1 MDSSNESEVRLA
13 ELIWRT
19 VKLRVSLLILTI
31 VVLIVVWSSLS
42 NGNQEAQKIDTTF
55 CRYLVDQENTTR
67 RIIQEQAEKSLD
79 DLFKGN
85 HAKSRPPRT
94 PPLIWSPDD
103 LCQGG
108 SSRTWI
114 EITRNTDEMMLS
126 WQTTSPLDLVAKA
139 ANERRKAFVDYDT
152 KRHEAYRLQI
162 QLSSEQSSSTII
174 VNALTVA
181 KVIPFCVFAV
191 LTVVVVLGF
200 QQSAYRR
207 QLRSHLRNRAGDDL
221 FQAMAV
227 AQFLAAPFRQAASRV
242 EKWLEVPPVGLAMG
256 TLSIA
261 VVLLLLGVISS
272 FTLTLVYL
280 TDSIIFSYLFAL
292 YACLVL
298 LTCVLMVTRRSYLED
313 NRPASEHQDKDVPKH
328 LSNGSRWFAIT
339 LACVAIISLTLT
351 WTTENARDG
360 GSFRGFEFLL
370 HQRPS
375 DDIYALNPPTFRDAR
390 IQVTVAVAF
399 VLICILDVLLRSHRA
414 KPLLVFLYEVR
425 RFLAVCVLGLSAY
438 FLAYIGTLQ
447 YESVYSVPWLDRLS
461 PQGSLIT
468 YNPTYGF
475 WIFLV
480 CCLLLVWLSF
490 RTATN
495 RLDSWLSEQAQTCL
509 LGLRLL
515 AARHPVLRRG
525 AGRRDTE
532 AQSRK

>member
-31 VVLIVVWSSLS
+31 VVLLVVWSSLS
-42 NGNQEAQKIDTTF
+42 NGSREAEKIDRTF
-55 CRYLVDQENTTR
+55 CEYLVDQQNTL
-67 RIIQEQAEKSLD
+67 QKNLDQQARESLHPNP
-79 DLFKGN
+79 GTP
-85 HAKSRPPRT
+85 RPQ
-94 PPLIWSPDD
+94 PLVLSSEDT
-103 LCQGG
+103 CHVG

-114 EITRNTDEMMLS
+114 EITRNTDEMLS
-126 WQTTSPLDLVAKA
+126 WPTTSPFDLLAKA

-242 EKWLEVPPVGLAMG
+242 EKWLEVPPVGLAVG

-280 TDSIIFSYLFAL
+280 TDSIIFSYPFAL
-292 YACLVL
+292 YACLIL
-298 LTCVLMVTRRSYLED
+298 LTCMLMVTRRSYLEN
-313 NRPASEHQDKDVPKH
+313 NRPPSEHQDKDVPEH

-351 WTTENARDG
+351 WTKENAQDG
-360 GSFRGFEFLL
+360 DSFRGFEFLL

-375 DDIYALNPPTFRDAR
+375 DDIYALNLPTFRDAR

-414 KPLLVFLYEVR
+414 KPLPVFLYEVR
-425 RFLAVCVLGLSAY
+425 RFLAVCVLGLSTY

-480 CCLLLVWLSF
+480 CCVLLVWLSF

-495 RLDSWLSEQAQTCL
+495 RLDTWLSEQAQTCL

-525 AGRRDTE
+525 TGRRDTE
-532 AQSRK
+532 ARSRK